1 MIINKVESFVF
12 KDYQAKAFIG
22 KLNLFKNKN
31 KIFPHEETQNESNI
45 TYSILK
51 NHPIVLGAKII
62 ERNESIELEGNLIIL
77 DGHHRFEYILK
88 NEVNEVFDVV
98 LVDYEDIE
106 VSSHKS
112 IINCSIEELNNFVS
126 INYEVSKG
134 KVNNYFYEIN
144 GENFYLNEIK
154 SISELYNLKK
164 ALQERN
170 LIAPISNNINKN
182 NCISFTPIPKKL
194 IFSKSIFP
202 YKSTWITPRFN

>member
-88 NEVNEVFDVV
+88 NEVNEVLDVV

-170 LIAPISNNINKN
+170 LIAPISNNINKH

>member
-182 NCISFTPIPKKL
+182 NCISFTPIPKKV

>member
-88 NEVNEVFDVV
+88 NEVNEVLDVV

-106 VSSHKS
+106 VRSHKS

-126 INYEVSKG
+126 INYEVNKG

-170 LIAPISNNINKN
+170 LIAPISNNINKH

>member
-88 NEVNEVFDVV
+88 NEVNEVLDVV

-126 INYEVSKG
+126 INYEVNKG

-170 LIAPISNNINKN
+170 LIAPISNNINKH

>member
-12 KDYQAKAFIG
+12 KDYEAKAFIA

-45 TYSILK
+45 TYSIFK

-88 NEVNEVFDVV
+88 NEVNEVLDVV

-126 INYEVSKG
+126 INYEVNKG

-170 LIAPISNNINKN
+170 LIAPISNNINKH

>member
-12 KDYQAKAFIG
+12 KDYEAKAFIA

-62 ERNESIELEGNLIIL
+62 ERNESIELKGNLIIL

-88 NEVNEVFDVV
+88 NEVNEVLDVV

-126 INYEVSKG
+126 INYEVNKG

-170 LIAPISNNINKN
+170 LIAPISNNINKH

>member
-12 KDYQAKAFIG
+12 KDYKAKAFVG
-22 KLNLFKNKN
+22 KLNLFGNKS
-31 KIFPHEETQNESNI
+31 KIFPHEETQIENNI

-51 NHPIVLGAKII
+51 NHPIVLGAKIT
-62 ERNESIELEGNLIIL
+62 EKNKSIELEGNLIIL

-88 NEVNEVFDVV
+88 NEVDEVFDVIF
-98 LVDYEDIE
+98 VDYEDIE

-126 INYEVSKG
+126 NNYALNKG
-134 KVNNYFYEIN
+134 MKGNYFYEIN
-144 GENFYLNEIK
+144 DENFYLNDIK

-164 ALQERN
+164 VLQEKN
-170 LIAPISNNINKN
+170 LITPISNNINKQ
-182 NCISFTPIPKKL
+182 NCISFTPIPKKV